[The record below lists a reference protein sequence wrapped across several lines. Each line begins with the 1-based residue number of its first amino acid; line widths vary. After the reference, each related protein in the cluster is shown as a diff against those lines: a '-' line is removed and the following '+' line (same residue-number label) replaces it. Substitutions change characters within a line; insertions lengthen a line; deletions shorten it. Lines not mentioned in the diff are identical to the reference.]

1 MITANARF
9 DALSF
14 SLRSSLLD
22 LIDAYFR
29 ASKKFVLPH
38 PFYSNSIDAA
48 NQTCS
53 SDERVLTNFIQRTNS
68 YKHMHS
74 ICICK
79 NSFVSIAVGV
89 IALYNRHIENFS
101 DQILHDQ
108 IFGRIGETSG
118 K

>member
-14 SLRSSLLD
+14 SLRSSLPD
-22 LIDAYFR
+22 LINAYFR
-29 ASKKFVLPH
+29 ASKKFVFPH
-38 PFYSNSIDAA
+38 PFYSNSIDEA

-53 SDERVLTNFIQRTNS
+53 NDEYVLTNFIQRTNP

-79 NSFVSIAVGV
+79 NSFVSIAAAV
-89 IALYNRHIENFS
+89 IALYNRHIENCS

>member
-22 LIDAYFR
+22 LINAYFR
-29 ASKKFVLPH
+29 ASKKFVFPH

-53 SDERVLTNFIQRTNS
+53 NDECVLTNFIQRTNS
-68 YKHMHS
+68 YEHMHS

-79 NSFVSIAVGV
+79 NSFVTIAGAV
-89 IALYNRHIENFS
+89 IALYNCHIENFS
-101 DQILHDQ
+101 DQLLHDQ
-108 IFGRIGETSG
+108 IFERIGEISG